1 VLARVAVWQPAHSRS
16 SHESSQQ
23 LAHELAQM
31 CPLTL
36 TNKEGRRFSFLRL
49 FLYFSYTF
57 LRIKKGRKGKE
68 KEKKSEE
75 KKKKSPPP
83 QNFII
88 PKRIRF
94 FTEYM
99 TLILGLLNKLLL
111 LFRLLTVPLMK
122 ISFLG
127 LSSRAL
133 CNRQSCLEAAWTSS
147 FPAL

>member
-49 FLYFSYTF
+49 FLNFSYTF

-68 KEKKSEE
+68 KRRNGVRKEKEI
-75 KKKKSPPP
+75 PP

-111 LFRLLTVPLMK
+111 LFRILTVPLMK

>member
-1 VLARVAVWQPAHSRS
+1 MLARVAVWQPVHSRS

-49 FLYFSYTF
+49 FLNFSYTF

-68 KEKKSEE
+68 KRRNGVRKEKEI
-75 KKKKSPPP
+75 PP

>member
-1 VLARVAVWQPAHSRS
+1 MLARVAVWQPVHSRS

-49 FLYFSYTF
+49 FLNFSYIF

-68 KEKKSEE
+68 KRRNGVRKEKEI
-75 KKKKSPPP
+75 PP

-99 TLILGLLNKLLL
+99 TLILGLLNKPK
-111 LFRLLTVPLMK
+111 LFRLLLTSDENF
-122 ISFLG
+122 ILG
-127 LSSRAL
+127 PE
-133 CNRQSCLEAAWTSS
+133 LES
-147 FPAL
+147 LV

>member
-1 VLARVAVWQPAHSRS
+1 MLARVAVWQPAHSRS

-49 FLYFSYTF
+49 FLNFSYTF

-68 KEKKSEE
+68 KRRNGVRKEKEI
-75 KKKKSPPP
+75 PP